1 MWSIGPALLGTLF
14 DGGARGATTASA
26 KAQFEGS
33 VADYRQT
40 VLTAFQEVEDNLASL
55 RILQQEAAKQHEAVV
70 ASEHALQLMMN
81 QYKVG
86 SVGYLDV
93 VVTQSTALMNE
104 RMAVDLDRRQMAASV
119 MLIKALGGRWR
130 SSTEAE

>member
-1 MWSIGPALLGTLF
+1 MQACAAQALADELRTSDFVVAKVDRRERRRNAPAPFIT
-14 DGGARGATTASA
+14 S
-26 KAQFEGS
+26 K
-33 VADYRQT
+33 
-40 VLTAFQEVEDNLASL
+40 
-55 RILQQEAAKQHEAVV
+55 LQQEAAKQHEAVV
-70 ASEHALQLMMN
+70 ASEQALQLMMN

-119 MLIKALGGRWR
+119 MLVKALGGTWR
-130 SSTEAE
+130 NTTAE